1 MAEYRATLERL
12 CEGAQIRTDFIDIWG
27 KHNAV
32 PETSLVALLKELGI
46 DAADP
51 ARAAEAE
58 RAQAAARAGEW
69 LPPVIV
75 VAADSADW
83 RVPLQVP
90 VSRAGSAR
98 GTLHWALELES
109 GERHAGV
116 LAPEAQALAPGVAL
130 APGYH
135 RLTLGESGEGGDGG
149 DGGSAHAAMLVL
161 ATPARCWRP
170 PILED
175 GTRLWGPALQLYA
188 LRSPR
193 NWGIGDFGDL
203 LRLVEQ
209 CAERGA
215 GIVGVNPLHALF
227 PHNPAHISPYSPSSR
242 VMLNV
247 LYLDVEAIADYGETD
262 IVQRL
267 VRSPEFQAR
276 LARLREAELVDH
288 VGVATA
294 KFEVLERLYAHFRE
308 RHLGAPAQDQR
319 AEAFRAFQVAGAA
332 ALRRHALFEA
342 LQERFHADDASV
354 WGWPVWPAPYRDH
367 DAEAVKTFCAE
378 RLDRVEY
385 FEYLQWQV
393 ALQLERVAARCDALG
408 MEIGLYL
415 DLAVSVDRA
424 GSDAWTYRECYALG
438 ASVGAPPDDFN
449 MGGQNWGLPP
459 FRPDALRRL
468 HYAPFVNALRNTM
481 RLAGALRIDH
491 VMGLMRLFWIPP
503 GGQPKDGAYVHYA
516 LDEMLAI
523 VAIESHRNHCL
534 VIGED
539 LGTVA
544 DELRAALARYG
555 VLSYRV
561 LFFERDAAGEFLPP
575 DALPREALVSVSTHD
590 LPTLAG
596 WWEGHDVRLRQTLD
610 LFPNDTIRDAEAV
623 RRAQD
628 RVRLMLALERAKL
641 LPEGASADALP
652 PALDAPM
659 IEAVH
664 AYAAAAPSRLMMVQ
678 LEDALGLVE
687 QANLPSTVDEHP
699 NWRRKLPLELDALFE
714 NPRLQALFAR
724 QATLRPHPLRSGAP
738 SAHRAKVPRATYR
751 IQLNPSFTLDDA
763 ARIVPYLAKL
773 GVSHLYCSPIL
784 RARSGSTH
792 GYDIVDH
799 RGINP
804 ELGGQEGFDRL
815 HAVLRAHDMGIL
827 LDIVPNH
834 MGVLDDDNAW
844 WMDVLENGPASAHA
858 HYFDIDWHP
867 VNDELQ
873 GKVLVPVL
881 GDYYGNVLARGEL
894 SLGFEPET
902 GAFAVRYY
910 AHRFPI
916 DPREYPA
923 ILRRAE
929 AALAADVDASAR
941 LEFSSLASACGH
953 LPPRDSDDPAARGE
967 RARDKELHKQRL
979 AQLAR
984 TYPGLSVAIDAAL
997 AEING
1002 TERQPLHALLEAQ
1015 AYRLAFWRVASDEI
1029 NYRRFFDIND
1039 LAALRMED
1047 EEVFNATH
1055 AFVLSLAAEGRI
1067 DGLRIDHPDGLF
1079 DPARYFRRLQ
1089 QGYAR
1094 LAGIDA
1100 GLPEGG
1106 RPARPLYVA
1115 IEKITARHEHV
1126 PASWAVHG
1134 TTGYRF
1140 GAVLNGVFVDTAAR
1154 SRIDRIWHAFTGADF
1169 DFEEACYR
1177 GKHQTMRTAL
1187 ASELTVLATEL
1198 LRIAR
1203 ADVRTRD
1210 FTFNTLRRAL
1220 AEVAACMPVYR
1231 TYIVRRASAQDR
1243 RYIDWAIAH
1252 ATHRSRAADT
1262 TIFSFVRQALL
1273 GLAHEGAPVAL
1284 TRRVRRFAMKFQ
1296 QFTAP
1301 VTAKGEEDTAYYLF
1315 NRLVSLN
1322 EVGSDPSMFGVT
1334 VRAFH
1339 GASADRALRW
1349 PHTLLAT
1356 STHDNKRSEDVR
1368 LRINVIS
1375 EMPGAWRL
1383 LLRRWGKLNAPR
1395 RRKLEAGLAPSHNDE
1410 YLLYQTLLGTFPG
1423 QGLEG
1428 AALEGYAARIVA
1440 YMCKAARE
1448 AKAHTSWINPNAAYE
1463 EALSGF
1469 VGDLLSRAHPN
1480 AFLDDLQQQAARV
1493 EWFGSLSTLSMT
1505 LVKFTSPGVPD
1516 LYQGNELIDL
1526 SLVDPDNRRP
1536 VDYAPRE
1543 QVLDDLR
1550 ALDPVDLARVA
1561 QAFTATP
1568 QDGRAKLLITWRLLE
1583 LRKRRPE
1590 LLREGDY
1597 AGLTVE
1603 GSRAAHVLAYARS
1616 HGRHVLV
1623 TIAGRLFAQLL
1634 QEPGQLPL
1642 GNAVWG
1648 DTTVEIPGL
1657 ADGAPLTNVLTGE
1670 RLEVRG
1676 GRVRLAEAFGSF
1688 PGAAL
1693 LGERT

>member
-1 MAEYRATLERL
+1 MAEFRATLDRL
-12 CEGAQIRTDFIDIWG
+12 CAAAQIRTTFIDIWG
-27 KHNAV
+27 TSNAV
-32 PETSLVALLKELGI
+32 PETSLIALLKELGI

-58 RAQAAARAGEW
+58 RTQGAARAGEW
-69 LPPVIV
+69 LPPVVV
-75 VAADSADW
+75 VAADSTDW
-83 RVPLQVP
+83 RVALEVP
-90 VSRAGSAR
+90 ARDRGDEGGAGSAR
-98 GTLHWALELES
+98 GALRWTLELES
-109 GERHAGV
+109 GERHEGA
-116 LAPEAQALAPGVAL
+116 LAPDAQAVAPGVAL

-135 RLTLGESGEGGDGG
+135 RLTLSED
-149 DGGSAHAAMLVL
+149 AATRGAALLL
-161 ATPARCWRP
+161 ATPAQCWRP
-170 PILED
+170 AVLED

-203 LRLVEQ
+203 LRLVEH
-209 CAERGA
+209 CAARGA

-262 IVQRL
+262 AVQRL

-276 LARLREAELVDH
+276 LARLRAAEIVDY
-288 VGVATA
+288 VGVAAA
-294 KFEVLERLYAHFRE
+294 KFEVLERLYAQFRE
-308 RHLGAPAQDQR
+308 RHLSAHAADQR
-319 AEAFRAFQVAGAA
+319 AEAFRAFQVTGGN

-342 LQERFHADDASV
+342 LQERFHADDPAV
-354 WGWPVWPAPYRDH
+354 WGWPVWPAPYREP
-367 DAEAVKTFCAE
+367 DAVAVKTFCVE
-378 RLDRVEY
+378 HVDRVEY

-393 ALQLERVAARCDALG
+393 VLQLERVAARCDALG
-408 MEIGLYL
+408 MEVGLYL

-424 GSDAWTYRECYALG
+424 GSDAWSYRECYALG

-449 MGGQNWGLPP
+449 MSGQDWGLPP

-468 HYAPFVNALRNTM
+468 QYAPFVNALRNAM

-523 VAIESHRNHCL
+523 VAIESHRNRCL

-561 LFFERDAAGEFLPP
+561 LFFERDAAGEFLAPE
-575 DALPREALVSVSTHD
+575 ALPREALVSVSTHD

-596 WWEGHDVRLRQTLD
+596 WWEGRDVRLRQTLD
-610 LFPNDTIRDAEAV
+610 LFPSDAIRDAEAV

-628 RVRLMLALERAKL
+628 RVRLLLALERAQL
-641 LPEGASADALP
+641 LPEGVSADALP

-664 AYAAAAPSRLMMVQ
+664 AYVAAAPARLMMVQ
-678 LEDALGLVE
+678 LEDALGLAD
-687 QANLPSTVDEHP
+687 QANLPGTVDEHP
-699 NWRRKLPLELDALFE
+699 NWRRKLPLELDALFD
-714 NPRLQALFAR
+714 NPRLLALLEKLSNA
-724 QATLRPHPLRSGAP
+724 RPHPPRV
-738 SAHRAKVPRATYR
+738 RAAGGHQARVPRATYR
-751 IQLNPSFTLDDA
+751 IQLNPSFAFDDA
-763 ARIVPYLAKL
+763 AAIVPYLAKL

-784 RARSGSTH
+784 RARAGSTH

-799 RGINP
+799 RSINP
-804 ELGGQEGFDRL
+804 ELGGREGFDRL
-815 HAVLRAHDMGIL
+815 VEVLRANGMGIL

-834 MGVLDDDNAW
+834 MGVLDDDNSL
-844 WMDVLENGPASAHA
+844 WMDVLENGPASTNA

-867 VNDELQ
+867 VNDDLR

-881 GDYYGNVLARGEL
+881 GDHYGNALARGEL
-894 SLGFEPET
+894 SLGFEPEA

-910 AHRFPI
+910 EHRFPI

-929 AALAADVDASAR
+929 AALTADVESAAR
-941 LEFSSLASACGH
+941 LEFSSLAAAFGH
-953 LPPRDSDDPAARGE
+953 LPPRDAQEPAARGE
-967 RARDKELHKQRL
+967 RARDKALHKQRL
-979 AQLAR
+979 ASLVRAHA
-984 TYPGLSVAIDAAL
+984 GVSAAIEFAL

-1002 TERQPLHALLEAQ
+1002 SDRQALHALLEAQ
-1015 AYRLAFWRVASDEI
+1015 AYRFAFWRVASDEI

-1047 EEVFNATH
+1047 EDVFDATH

-1079 DPARYFRRLQ
+1079 DPAGYFRRLQ
-1089 QGYAR
+1089 QSYAR
-1094 LAGIDA
+1094 LAGVDP

-1106 RPARPLYVA
+1106 RPPRPLYVA
-1115 IEKITARHEHV
+1115 IEKITARHEHL
-1126 PASWAVHG
+1126 PTAWAVHG

-1140 GAVLNGVFVDTAAR
+1140 GAVVNGVFVDSSAR
-1154 SRIDRIWHAFTGADF
+1154 GRIDRIWRAFTGADF
-1169 DFEEACYR
+1169 DLEEASYR
-1177 GKHQTMRTAL
+1177 GKHATMRTAL
-1187 ASELTVLATEL
+1187 ASELTVLSTEL

-1210 FTFNTLRRAL
+1210 YTFNTLRRAL

-1262 TIFSFVRQALL
+1262 TIFSFVRQILL
-1273 GLAHEGAPVAL
+1273 GLAPEAATRAL
-1284 TRRVRRFAMKFQ
+1284 TKRVRRFAMKFQ

-1301 VTAKGEEDTAYYLF
+1301 VTAKGEEDTAFYIY

-1322 EVGSDPSMFGVT
+1322 EVGSDPSVFGVT

-1339 GASADRALRW
+1339 GASADRAARW
-1349 PHTLLAT
+1349 PHTLIAT

-1383 LLRRWGKLNAPR
+1383 LLRRWGKLNAPHH
-1395 RRKLEAGLAPSHNDE
+1395 RKLEDGLAPSRDDE
-1410 YLLYQTLLGTFPG
+1410 YLLYQTVLGTFPG

-1428 AALEGYAARIVA
+1428 AALERYRERIVA

-1448 AKAHTSWINPNAAYE
+1448 AKTHTSWINPNAAYE
-1463 EALSGF
+1463 DALSGF
-1469 VGDLLSRAHPN
+1469 VRALLTPAEPNTFLEDLH
-1480 AFLDDLQQQAARV
+1480 QQAARV
-1493 EWFGSLSTLSMT
+1493 EWFGNLNTLSMA

-1516 LYQGNELIDL
+1516 LYQGNELVDL
-1526 SLVDPDNRRP
+1526 SLVDPDNRRAI
-1536 VDYAPRE
+1536 DYAPRE

-1550 ALDPVDLARVA
+1550 TLDPADLARVA
-1561 QAFTATP
+1561 QGLAAAP
-1568 QDGRAKLLITWRLLE
+1568 QDGRAKFLVTWRLLE

-1590 LLREGDY
+1590 LLREGNY
-1597 AGLTVE
+1597 AALAVDGA
-1603 GSRAAHVLAYARS
+1603 RAGHVLAYARS
-1616 HGRHVLV
+1616 HGRHVLI

-1634 QEPGQLPL
+1634 QEPGRLPL
-1642 GNAVWG
+1642 GDAVWG
-1648 DTTVEIPGL
+1648 DTTVEVPEL
-1657 ADGAPLTNVLTGE
+1657 AESATLTNVLTGE
-1670 RLEVRG
+1670 RVEVRG
-1676 GRVRLAEAFGSF
+1676 GRIRLAEAFGSF

>member
-1 MAEYRATLERL
+1 MSEFRATLERL
-12 CEGAQIRTDFIDIWG
+12 CALAKLSPEYHDIWG
-27 KHNAV
+27 KRNEV
-32 PETSLVALLKELGI
+32 PETSLVALLAELGI
-46 DAADP
+46 DASDP
-51 ARAAEAE
+51 ARAAESERTLHATRLRERLPAVVVVPAE
-58 RAQAAARAGEW
+58 
-69 LPPVIV
+69 
-75 VAADSADW
+75 AADWS
-83 RVPLQVP
+83 VPLQATP
-90 VSRAGSAR
+90 EGADRA
-98 GTLHWALELES
+98 THWALAPES
-109 GERHAGV
+109 GERHEGA
-116 LAPEAQALAPGVAL
+116 LAADAQTLAPGVAL
-130 APGYH
+130 TPGYH
-135 RLTLGESGEGGDGG
+135 RLTLLADGG
-149 DGGSAHAAMLVL
+149 APLGDALVL
-161 ATPARCWRP
+161 ATPGRCWRP
-170 PILED
+170 QVLED
-175 GTRLWGPALQLYA
+175 SARLWGPAVQLYA
-188 LRSPR
+188 LRSAR

-203 LRLVEQ
+203 LRLVQ
-209 CAERGA
+209 LSAERGA

-247 LYLDVEAIADYGETD
+247 LYLDVEAIADYGEAD
-262 IVQRL
+262 EVQRL

-276 LARLREAELVDH
+276 LARLRESENVDY

-308 RHLGAPAQDQR
+308 RHLGLPTPDQR
-319 AEAFRAFQVAGAA
+319 AQAFRDFQTARGE
-332 ALRRHALFEA
+332 ALRRHATFEA
-342 LQERFHADDASV
+342 LQEQFYAADASV
-354 WGWPVWPAPYRDH
+354 WGWPVWPEAYRDH
-367 DAEAVKTFCAE
+367 DADAVKAFCAE
-378 RLDRVEY
+378 RLERIEY

-393 ALQLERVAARCDALG
+393 SLQLERVAARCDALG
-408 MEIGLYL
+408 MEVGLYL

-438 ASVGAPPDDFN
+438 VSVGAPPDDFN
-449 MGGQNWGLPP
+449 LGGQDWGLPP
-459 FRPDALRRL
+459 FRPETLRRL

-481 RLAGALRIDH
+481 RVAGALRIDH

-503 GGQPKDGAYVHYA
+503 GGKPKDGAYVHYA

-544 DELRAALARYG
+544 DALRAALARYG

-561 LFFERDAAGEFLPP
+561 LFFERDSAGDFLPA
-575 DALPREALVSVSTHD
+575 DAIPKEALVSVSTHD

-596 WWEGHDVRLRQTLD
+596 WWEGRDVRLRQELN
-610 LFPNDTIRDAEAV
+610 LFPTDAIRDSEAV

-628 RVRLMLALERAKL
+628 RVRLLLALERAKL
-641 LPEGASADALP
+641 LPEGVSADALP
-652 PALDAPM
+652 PALEAPM

-664 AYAAAAPSRLMMVQ
+664 AYAAAAPSHLMMLQ

-687 QANLPSTVDEHP
+687 QANLPSTTDEHP

-714 NPRLQALFAR
+714 TDRVRALLERLSKA
-724 QATLRPHPLRSGAP
+724 RPHPLRERGPSGAH
-738 SAHRAKVPRATYR
+738 ARVPRATYR
-751 IQLNPSFTLDDA
+751 LQLHPAFTFDDA
-763 ARIVPYLAKL
+763 ARVVPYLSRL
-773 GVSHLYCSPIL
+773 GISHLYCSPIL
-784 RARSGSTH
+784 RARAGSTH

-799 RGINP
+799 RSINP
-804 ELGGQEGFDRL
+804 ELGGREGFDRL
-815 HAVLRAHDMGIL
+815 CAVLRAHDMGIL

-844 WMDVLENGPASAHA
+844 WMDVLENGPASAYA
-858 HYFDIDWHP
+858 QYFDIDWDP
-867 VNDELQ
+867 VNEELE

-894 SLGFEPET
+894 SLGFEVET

-910 AHRFPI
+910 EHRFPI

-923 ILRRAE
+923 ILQRAE
-929 AALAADVDASAR
+929 AVLPAELESSAR
-941 LEFSSLASACGH
+941 LEFSSLNSAFGH
-953 LPPRDSDDPAARGE
+953 LPPRDTEDPAARGE

-979 AQLAR
+979 AQLAQR
-984 TYPGLSVAIDAAL
+984 HPGLSAAL
-997 AEING
+997 ESALGGFNG
-1002 TERQPLHALLEAQ
+1002 EDREALHALLEAQ

-1047 EEVFNATH
+1047 DEVFDATH
-1055 AFVLSLAAEGRI
+1055 GFVMSLAAEGHI

-1079 DPARYFRRLQ
+1079 DPARYFSRLQ
-1089 QGYAR
+1089 QRYAR
-1094 LAGIDA
+1094 LAGIDP

-1106 RPARPLYVA
+1106 RPPRPLYVA
-1115 IEKITARHEHV
+1115 IEKITARHEHI
-1126 PASWAVHG
+1126 PAAWAVHG

-1140 GAVLNGVFVDTAAR
+1140 GAVLNGVFVDSAAR
-1154 SRIDRIWHAFTGADF
+1154 SRIDRVWRAFTGADF

-1177 GKHQTMRTAL
+1177 GKHLTMRSAL

-1231 TYIVRRASAQDR
+1231 TYIVRRPSAQDR
-1243 RYIDWAIAH
+1243 RYIDWAIAR
-1252 ATHRSRAADT
+1252 ATQHSRATDT
-1262 TIFSFVRQALL
+1262 AIFSFVRQALL
-1273 GLAHEGAPVAL
+1273 GRAPEGAAEAL
-1284 TRRVRRFAMKFQ
+1284 SERVRRFAMKFQ
-1296 QFTAP
+1296 QFTSP
-1301 VTAKGEEDTAYYLF
+1301 VTAKGEEDTAYYVF

-1322 EVGSDPSMFGVT
+1322 EVGSDPGVFGVT

-1339 GASADRALRW
+1339 GASADRALNW
-1349 PHTLLAT
+1349 PHTMLAT

-1368 LRINVIS
+1368 MRINVIS

-1383 LLRRWGKLNAPR
+1383 LLRRWGALNQPQ
-1395 RRKLEAGLAPSHNDE
+1395 RRKLEDGLAPSRNDE
-1410 YLLYQTLLGTFPG
+1410 YLLYQTLLGTYPG

-1428 AALEGYAARIVA
+1428 AALEGYSARIEE
-1440 YMCKAARE
+1440 YLRKAARE
-1448 AKAHTSWINPNAAYE
+1448 AKTHTSWINPNPAYE
-1463 EALSGF
+1463 DALTGF
-1469 VGDLLSRAHPN
+1469 ARALLSRERANP
-1480 AFLDDLQQQAARV
+1480 FLDDLQQQAAQV
-1493 EWFGSLSTLSMT
+1493 EWFGSLGSLSMT

-1536 VDYAPRE
+1536 VEYAPRA

-1550 ALDPVDLARVA
+1550 GLDPRDLARVA
-1561 QAFTATP
+1561 QALAAAP

-1583 LRKRRPE
+1583 LRKRRFE
-1590 LLREGDY
+1590 LLRDGDY
-1597 AGLTVE
+1597 AGLAASGT
-1603 GSRAAHVLAYARS
+1603 RAAHVLAFARS

-1623 TIAGRLFAQLL
+1623 TVAGRLFAQLL
-1634 QEPGQLPL
+1634 REPGQLPL
-1642 GNAVWG
+1642 GEAVWG
-1648 DTTVEIPGL
+1648 DTTIEVPVL
-1657 ADGAPLTNVLTGE
+1657 ASDATLVNALTGE
-1670 RLEVRG
+1670 RVPLRD
-1676 GRVRLAEAFGSF
+1676 GRIRVAEAFAAF

-1693 LGERT
+1693 LGEKT